1 MGLSWSKTWSS
12 KWLLSHISSCC
23 HLTSLPGRQLSWGS
37 QEWLWVDILLGEG
50 TSLASADS
58 PFWIPGGNFTCLDF
72 FLSSGGR
79 KWNHGFFFFFKIQSS
94 SLCYSWSSFNVYPMD
109 SDGKMGSRPCLSSV
123 LVLILRSTMTSHK
136 PFTPGL
142 ASFIFKRK
150 RLRILCNN
158 SSSDRHQ
165 VKNNHSHD
173 STIIEHL
180 LYAKYFT

>member
-1 MGLSWSKTWSS
+1 MYGLQSSQFWSLKALVFRVNSCLEHYSMPGFGLGIFTHPISMGLSWSKTWSS

-79 KWNHGFFFFFKIQSS
+79 KWNHGFFFFLRFRALACVTVEVHSMYIQWTVMGRWGPGPAWVQSS
-94 SLCYSWSSFNVYPMD
+94 F
-109 SDGKMGSRPCLSSV
+109 
-123 LVLILRSTMTSHK
+123 
-136 PFTPGL
+136 
-142 ASFIFKRK
+142 
-150 RLRILCNN
+150 
-158 SSSDRHQ
+158 
-165 VKNNHSHD
+165 
-173 STIIEHL
+173 
-180 LYAKYFT
+180 